1 MNPNR
6 HLYPIMNSPLN
17 KQRAVLIIAIAFS
30 LLLAA
35 CSEENCPL
43 SSKVYS
49 QYAMKGDTLRDT
61 LTVITMRPD
70 SNDAVVLNRLVN
82 TYTFYLPMSYQKPT
96 DELLFLYTD
105 AEGKQALDTVR
116 VNKTDKSH
124 FESVDCPPSFFHTIT
139 SVECTKHR
147 IDSIVI
153 HDPNVDYDETKQH
166 LYIYFNSRL

>member
-1 MNPNR
+1 
-6 HLYPIMNSPLN
+6 
-17 KQRAVLIIAIAFS
+17 
-30 LLLAA
+30 
-35 CSEENCPL
+35 
-43 SSKVYS
+43 
-49 QYAMKGDTLRDT
+49 
-61 LTVITMRPD
+61 
-70 SNDAVVLNRLVN
+70 
-82 TYTFYLPMSYQKPT
+82 MSYQKPT

-105 AEGKQALDTVR
+105 AKGKQALDTVR

-166 LYIYFNSRL
+166 LYIYFNSGL